1 MVWPML
7 ETCTLRLPQSGQP
20 FSRAL
25 DGNHPVTGDS
35 YWKGRTDHD
44 NVVAIVDH
52 YKCPDEYAVSE
63 MEEVAILNAAEC
75 FGLKDRVVSLCVVVN
90 MDTFLKGESP
100 ESLWLDGSDFSD
112 SAAEEKGETL
122 DIFEPGMRNLF
133 DVGRNVVD
141 AILVGEL

>member
-1 MVWPML
+1 M
-7 ETCTLRLPQSGQP
+7 
-20 FSRAL
+20 
-25 DGNHPVTGDS
+25 
-35 YWKGRTDHD
+35 
-44 NVVAIVDH
+44 
-52 YKCPDEYAVSE
+52 
-63 MEEVAILNAAEC
+63 NAAEC
-75 FGLKDRVVSLCVVVN
+75 FGLKDRVVSLRVVVN

-141 AILVGEL
+141 AIVVG

>member
-1 MVWPML
+1 MRKPHVAKG
-7 ETCTLRLPQSGQP
+7 T
-20 FSRAL
+20 A
-25 DGNHPVTGDS
+25 VTGDS
-35 YWKGRTDHD
+35 YWKGRADHD

-75 FGLKDRVVSLCVVVN
+75 FGLKDRVVSLRVVVN

-133 DVGRNVVD
+133 DVERNVVD